1 MGKSIHLLI
10 FILDEQTYA
19 LYLAAVKR
27 VIRLIEI
34 TPLPKAPE
42 IVLGIV
48 NLQGEI
54 IPVVN
59 IRRRFLLPER
69 GMDLNNQLIIA
80 KTSRRAVGLV
90 ADSVGGVIER
100 PEGDLIAAEKI
111 IPGMEYVEGVVK
123 LKDGIILVHNLDKF
137 LSLEE
142 ERALE
147 GAME

>member
-10 FILDEQTYA
+10 FNLDEQTYA

-27 VIRLIEI
+27 VICLIEI

-48 NLQGEI
+48 NLQGKI

-59 IRRRFLLPER
+59 IRRRFRLPER
-69 GMDLNNQLIIA
+69 ETDLNDQLIIA
-80 KTSRRAVGLV
+80 KTQRRTFALA
-90 ADSVGGVIER
+90 ADSVSGVIER
-100 PEGDLIAAEKI
+100 PEEEMIAAEKI

-142 ERALE
+142 ERVLE